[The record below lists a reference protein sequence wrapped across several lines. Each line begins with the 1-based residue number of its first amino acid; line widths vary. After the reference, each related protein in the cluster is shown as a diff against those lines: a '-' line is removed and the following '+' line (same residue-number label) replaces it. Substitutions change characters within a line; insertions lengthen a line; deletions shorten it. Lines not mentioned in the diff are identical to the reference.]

1 MTYSFVERIKK
12 MNDNDL
18 NKELL
23 SHDINDIGRHIILQ
37 EKTQRQLKR
46 PHWTVIPTFFI
57 VLITLLLTILLN
69 YEKIAA
75 VLLKLY
81 SR

>member
-1 MTYSFVERIKK
+1 MTDSFVERIKK